1 MKRLFYHIYL
11 PFAFLSATTINIPAD
26 YSTIQEGINASV
38 DGDTVLVADGTYYEN
53 LIIDKDITL
62 GSHFIINGNY
72 SHRDATIIDGSNY
85 DEDSGPFGSC
95 VLFLP
100 PANGDHIHP
109 QSDFPSLVNSI
120 KSGEILEMG
129 YEKVGYTSTAV
140 SVNSTILGI

>member
-1 MKRLFYHIYL
+1 MEIIMKKLFYHIFL
-11 PFAFLSATTINIPAD
+11 PFSFLSATTINIPAD

-38 DGDTVLVADGTYYEN
+38 DGDTVLVADGVYYEN

-85 DEDSGPFGSC
+85 DEASGPFGSC
-95 VLFLP
+95 VLFIP

-109 QSDFPSLVNSI
+109 KLTGF
-120 KSGEILEMG
+120 
-129 YEKVGYTSTAV
+129 
-140 SVNSTILGI
+140 TI